1 MLGEQI
7 EELKGKITGQR
18 VVNVQP
24 LTIETSVSSSGS
36 IRGIQVTQLLT
47 FVGTPATTT
56 TTTSEERKEGGEILH
71 GKGGGITMARQQS
84 EEVATF
90 TGEAVGRISSSGS
103 TKWRGSIFY
112 STSSSKSKLS
122 FLNNMIVVFE
132 SEIDVEGNFTHKAWE
147 WK

>member
-1 MLGEQI
+1 M
-7 EELKGKITGQR
+7 
-18 VVNVQP
+18 
-24 LTIETSVSSSGS
+24 ETCVSSSGN
-36 IRGIQVTQLLT
+36 IRGIQVTQILT
-47 FVGTPATTT
+47 FVGRPKR
-56 TTTSEERKEGGEILH
+56 SEEEAGVIH
-71 GKGGGITMARQQS
+71 GKGGGITMAGQQS

-112 STSSSKSKLS
+112 STSSSTGKLS

-132 SEIDVEGNFTHKAWE
+132 AEMDAEGKFTHKAWE

>member
-7 EELKGKITGQR
+7 EELKGKITSQR

-47 FVGTPATTT
+47 FVGTPATT
-56 TTTSEERKEGGEILH
+56 SEEGREGGGIIH

-112 STSSSKSKLS
+112 STSSSRGKLS

-132 SEIDVEGNFTHKAWE
+132 SEIDAEGNFTHKAWE

>member
-1 MLGEQI
+1 MLGELI

-18 VVNVQP
+18 VIEVEP
-24 LTIETSVSSSGS
+24 PTIEISVSSRGN
-36 IRGIQVTQLLT
+36 IRGIQVTQILT
-47 FVGTPATTT
+47 FVGRPKR
-56 TTTSEERKEGGEILH
+56 SEGEGVIH
-71 GKGGGITMARQQS
+71 GKGGGITMAGQQS

-112 STSSSKSKLS
+112 SKSSSKGKLS